1 MSAPEPRIPV
11 VLSLGARPFFVVAA
25 AWAVV
30 AIGLWPEV
38 LTGRIALPSTF
49 APIQWHA
56 HELIFGY
63 TGAAMAGF
71 VLTAVANWTGRPPVS
86 GARLGTLVV
95 LWLIGRIAVACSATL
110 PGLGFA
116 ALAFPALLAVLVDH
130 QIEASGNARN
140 RKVVLLLAIFALAD
154 MGFHLSVWFDWDS
167 GYATRGGL
175 AILVLLILL
184 VGGRVTPNFTRNW
197 LKKNNIPVT
206 IGETGRGDAV
216 AMGLAIAA
224 VIAWVIRPEAPLL
237 APLQLL
243 AGLATLWRLSRWQ
256 GWTIR
261 RDALL
266 GVLHLGYLFA
276 GLGFLAAFARAAWP
290 DLVPNA
296 MVIHVWAIGA
306 IGMMT
311 LAMMTRATLGHTGG
325 TLRADGLTVVAF
337 LLLPVAL
344 AARLGLAW
352 WPEHFTVLL
361 HFAATAWAGAF
372 VLFLIRYA
380 PALLRRGGS

>member
-1 MSAPEPRIPV
+1 MSAPGPRGPV
-11 VLSLGARPFFVVAA
+11 ILSLGARPFFVLAA
-25 AWAVV
+25 LWAVV
-30 AIGLWPEV
+30 AIGLWPAV
-38 LTGRIALPSTF
+38 LTGKLALPSTF

-86 GARLGTLVV
+86 GARLGTLVI
-95 LWLIGRIAVACSATL
+95 LWLVGRVAVACSATL
-110 PGLGFA
+110 PGIGFA

-130 QIEASGNARN
+130 QIEAAGNARN
-140 RKVVLLLAIFALAD
+140 RKVVLLLAAFALAD
-154 MGFHLSVWFDWDS
+154 MGFHLCVWFDLDS
-167 GYATRGGL
+167 AYAARGGM

-197 LKKNNIPVT
+197 LKKNNLPVT
-206 IGETGRGDAV
+206 IPETGRGDAI
-216 AMGLAIAA
+216 AMGLAIAG
-224 VIAWVIRPEAPLL
+224 VIAWVIRPEAAAL
-237 APLQLL
+237 APLHLL
-243 AGLATLWRLSRWQ
+243 AGIATLWRLSRWQ

-261 RDALL
+261 RDALIA
-266 GVLHLGYLFA
+266 VLHLGYLFA
-276 GLGFLAAFARAAWP
+276 GLGFLAVFTRAAWP
-290 DLVPNA
+290 DTVPQA

-306 IGMMT
+306 IGGMT

-325 TLRADGLTVVAF
+325 TLRADRITVAAF

-352 WPEHFTVLL
+352 WPDHFTGLL
-361 HFAATAWAGAF
+361 HLAATAWVAAF
-372 VLFLIRYA
+372 VLFLVRYA
-380 PALLRRGGS
+380 PALLRRA